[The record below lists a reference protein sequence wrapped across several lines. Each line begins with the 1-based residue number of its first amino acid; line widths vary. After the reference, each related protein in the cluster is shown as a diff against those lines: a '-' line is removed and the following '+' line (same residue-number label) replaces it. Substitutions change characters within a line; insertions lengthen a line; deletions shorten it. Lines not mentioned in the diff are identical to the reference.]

1 MNKSDLISA
10 IAESS
15 EVTKKDVDKVLKA
28 MTAVI
33 TKELSEGG
41 RVQLPEFGSFKC
53 NERNARMVRNPRTG
67 EQMESPACKVVKF
80 TPAKSLKE
88 CVNK

>member
-1 MNKSDLISA
+1 MNKNDMVSA

-15 EVTKKDVDKVLKA
+15 EMSKKDVDKVLKA
-28 MTAVI
+28 MVAVMS
-33 TKELSEGG
+33 KELSEGG
-41 RVQLPEFGSFKC
+41 RIQLPDFGSFKC
-53 NERNARMVRNPRTG
+53 NERNARTVRNPRTG
-67 EQMESPACKVVKF
+67 EQMTSPACKVVKF